1 MSASNNITVIQN
13 LMMLRL
19 YKHVRMV
26 KYYVLSQ
33 NSEKIFSFSIWLSLR
48 ENGDELFLKSKC
60 HFCAVFPSD
69 LFNYFAHW

>member
-48 ENGDELFLKSKC
+48 ENGDDFT
-60 HFCAVFPSD
+60 
-69 LFNYFAHW
+69 